1 MWNPNS
7 QARNSLQAGSGYFQ
21 STTKASILL
30 DNTSQSIK
38 GQAITGSLEGHSQ
51 DMALQSSQMFKNLMS
66 EDFSRGAGFQS
77 LGPVA
82 KLSQG
87 NPKELADG
95 YKAGSS
101 IMSDT
106 QAPSQGKMTTPRG
119 PRGCTQSMHS
129 MNIIMG
135 AS

>member
-1 MWNPNS
+1 MIWSPNS
-7 QARNSLQAGSGYFQ
+7 KARNSLQAGSGHFQ

-38 GQAITGSLEGHSQ
+38 GQAITTKVTDGSLEGHSQ
-51 DMALQSSQMFKNLMS
+51 DIALQSSRMFKNLMS
-66 EDFSRGAGFQS
+66 EDCCRGVGFQS
-77 LGPVA
+77 LGPAA
-82 KLSQG
+82 KLSPG

-106 QAPSQGKMTTPRG
+106 QAPSHG
-119 PRGCTQSMHS
+119 
-129 MNIIMG
+129 
-135 AS
+135 